1 MSQRRAGKTIKVSV
15 SLAKDD
21 VAALKRRAKESYD
34 GNLSAAFSEAARWIR
49 QQEARRR
56 LIDKLG
62 GPMLTPESAAA
73 IDAEQAGGPRYEPKK
88 SRRRPAA

>member
-1 MSQRRAGKTIKVSV
+1 MAQRRAGKTIKVSV
-15 SLAKDD
+15 SLAADD
-21 VAALKRRAKESYD
+21 VAALKRRANESYD

-88 SRRRPAA
+88 TRRRRAA